1 MALKVGGQFFKILFV
16 SAALAAVVASSLS
29 SHASVSRMIY
39 VMARNGKGRIPR
51 FLSYIHPKFLT
62 PAHAVLIVGI
72 VSLLAVKFTLEFVS
86 SMINFGALIAF
97 TVVNLTVIVF
107 YALRLK
113 QRRTPK
119 EIFRNIVLPF
129 IGMCLTGV
137 LWVNLHFEALMNGA
151 IWLAIGIILLLY
163 MTRGFREPLTMKI
176 EEETLA
182 EEGTPVPHI
191 KHGGE

>member
-1 MALKVGGQFFKILFV
+1 M
-16 SAALAAVVASSLS
+16 
-29 SHASVSRMIY
+29 
-39 VMARNGKGRIPR
+39 
-51 FLSYIHPKFLT
+51 
-62 PAHAVLIVGI
+62 
-72 VSLLAVKFTLEFVS
+72 
-86 SMINFGALIAF
+86 
-97 TVVNLTVIVF
+97 
-107 YALRLK
+107 K

-129 IGMCLTGV
+129 IGMCLTLV
-137 LWVNLHFEALMNGA
+137 LWLNLHFDALLYGT

-191 KHGGE
+191 KHGAV